1 MLAGLPTSL
10 SETIVETAPRPGIQV
25 DAITKDYHTE
35 RGLRRILDRVTF
47 DFGPGETVAVLGQ
60 NGAGKS
66 TLMKLIGKLEFPT
79 SGTIRNTMSTSWPL
93 ALGGGFQGS
102 LTGND
107 NIRFIAR
114 IYGKDPAEIR
124 DYVGEFSE
132 LGSYLSMP
140 VKTYSSGMRA
150 RLMFGLSLAID
161 FDCYLIDEVIM
172 VGDHRF
178 REKCSDRLFSKLSSR
193 AFLIASHE
201 PQFLKEHCTKALI
214 LYKGR
219 ARVFTDVQVAV
230 EVYHSLVA

>member
-1 MLAGLPTSL
+1 M
-10 SETIVETAPRPGIQV
+10 IKVEELV
-25 DAITKDYHTE
+25 KDYHTE
-35 RGLRRILDRVTF
+35 RGVRRILDRVSF
-47 DFGPGETVAVLGQ
+47 EFGPGDTVAVLGQ

-66 TLMKLIGKLEFPT
+66 TLMKLVGGLEMPT
-79 SGTIRNTMSTSWPL
+79 SGKILNTMSTSWPL

-114 IYGKDPAEIR
+114 IYGKSPDEVR
-124 DYVGEFSE
+124 EYVAEFSE
-132 LGSYLSMP
+132 LGAYLAMP

-178 REKCSDRLFSKLSSR
+178 REKCNERLFSKLSAR
-193 AFLIASHE
+193 AFLIASHD
-201 PQFLKEHCTKALI
+201 PNFLAEHCTKAVV

-230 EVYHSLVA
+230 EVYHSLVV